1 MNAFGLVLQLE
12 GRPLCRP
19 WQKDATKRVPSSA
32 VVGGA
37 SPAIRKPKMKITTTR
52 ITTLL
57 LLALCGVAGAQ
68 SESHEG
74 ISFFNGTLKEA
85 IAKAKT
91 ENKFVFFDA
100 YASWCGPCKAMDK
113 DVFTDKTVAAYLNA
127 KFVSI
132 RVDMEKGEGPV
143 LAKKYASINGYP
155 SLLFLENGGIPLKT
169 LLGSGMQKNSW
180 PKPS

>member
-1 MNAFGLVLQLE
+1 MIQKLNAMKAISIKSLV
-12 GRPLCRP
+12 
-19 WQKDATKRVPSSA
+19 
-32 VVGGA
+32 
-37 SPAIRKPKMKITTTR
+37 
-52 ITTLL
+52 LL
-57 LLALCGVAGAQ
+57 LLTFYGVAGAQ

-85 IAKAKT
+85 IAKA

-113 DVFTDKTVAAYLNA
+113 DVFTDKTVSAYLNA

-132 RVDMEKGEGPV
+132 RIDMEKGEGPV

-155 SLLFLENGGIPLKT
+155 SLLFLDNGGMALKT
-169 LLGSGMQKNSW
+169 LLGSRDAEEFLAEAKLVA
-180 PKPS
+180 K

>member
-1 MNAFGLVLQLE
+1 MKVISIKLLVL
-12 GRPLCRP
+12 
-19 WQKDATKRVPSSA
+19 
-32 VVGGA
+32 VVLTFYG
-37 SPAIRKPKMKITTTR
+37 I
-52 ITTLL
+52 
-57 LLALCGVAGAQ
+57 AGAQ

-74 ISFFNGTLKEA
+74 IDFFNGTLKEA
-85 IAKAKT
+85 IAKAKA

-113 DVFTDKTVAAYLNA
+113 DVFTDNTVAAYLNA

-155 SLLFLENGGIPLKT
+155 SLLFLENGGMPLKT
-169 LLGSGMQKNSW
+169 LLGSRDAEEFLAEAKLVA
-180 PKPS
+180 K

>member
-1 MNAFGLVLQLE
+1 MLLVFY
-12 GRPLCRP
+12 GI
-19 WQKDATKRVPSSA
+19 V
-32 VVGGA
+32 
-37 SPAIRKPKMKITTTR
+37 
-52 ITTLL
+52 
-57 LLALCGVAGAQ
+57 GAQ
-68 SESHEG
+68 NESHEG
-74 ISFFNGTLKEA
+74 VSFFTGTLKEA

-132 RVDMEKGEGPV
+132 RVDMEKGEGPA

-155 SLLFLENGGIPLKT
+155 SLLFLDNGGLALKT
-169 LLGSGMQKNSW
+169 LLGSRNAEEFLAEAKLVA
-180 PKPS
+180 K

>member
-1 MNAFGLVLQLE
+1 
-12 GRPLCRP
+12 
-19 WQKDATKRVPSSA
+19 
-32 VVGGA
+32 
-37 SPAIRKPKMKITTTR
+37 MKITS
-52 ITTLL
+52 IKSLVVM
-57 LLALCGVAGAQ
+57 LLAFYGIAGAQ
-68 SESHEG
+68 NESHEG
-74 ISFFNGTLKEA
+74 IDFFNGTLKEA
-85 IAKAKT
+85 IAKAKA

-132 RVDMEKGEGPV
+132 RIDMEKGEGPV

-169 LLGSGMQKNSW
+169 LLGSRDAEEFLAEAKLVA
-180 PKPS
+180 K

>member
-1 MNAFGLVLQLE
+1 
-12 GRPLCRP
+12 
-19 WQKDATKRVPSSA
+19 
-32 VVGGA
+32 
-37 SPAIRKPKMKITTTR
+37 MKI
-52 ITTLL
+52 ISIKSFVLMLL
-57 LLALCGVAGAQ
+57 TFYGVAGAQ

-74 ISFFNGTLKEA
+74 IDFFNGTLKEA

-100 YASWCGPCKAMDK
+100 YASWCGPCKAMDR

-155 SLLFLENGGIPLKT
+155 SLLFLDNGGLPLKT
-169 LLGSGMQKNSW
+169 LLGSRDAEEFLAEAKLVA
-180 PKPS
+180 K